1 MNWDS
6 ILGLLI
12 LAFLVWEVIARY
24 VFHNRQ
30 IHTLSNLIGKMEA
43 RYPRTRVLVAVV
55 LVVLALHLTV
65 HWI

>member
-1 MNWDS
+1 MSYDS

-12 LAFLVWEVIARY
+12 LAFLVWEILARY
-24 VFHNRQ
+24 VFHNHQ
-30 IHTLSNLIGKMEA
+30 IHTLSHLIGLMEA
-43 RYPRTRVLVAVV
+43 RYPKTRVIVAVA